1 MKGFYINFLLGSG
14 FIMVK
19 KALAEV
25 IGTFALVFIG
35 TSAIALDS
43 GNTGLLVIGLA
54 FGLTVMSMAF
64 SVGTVSGAH
73 LNPAVSLAM
82 FINKRLDAKTFG
94 VYVVAQMAGAL
105 IASASLKYV
114 LSAAGKE
121 VVSLGETVLSEGVS
135 VAGGFVIEMLL
146 TFLFVL
152 VIVTVTGRKGNGQ
165 MAGLVIGLTLTAMI
179 FMGGSLTGAS
189 LNPARSF
196 GPAILMG
203 GVALSQLW
211 LYVVATLVGGALAAV
226 VANYVLGSESA
237 EA

>member
-1 MKGFYINFLLGSG
+1 
-14 FIMVK
+14 MVK

-94 VYVVAQMAGAL
+94 VYVVAQMVGAL

-152 VIVTVTGRKGNGQ
+152 VIVTVTGRNGNGQ

-203 GVALSQLW
+203 GAALSQLW
-211 LYVVATLVGGALAAV
+211 LYVVATLVGGALAAL

>member
-14 FIMVK
+14 IIMVK

>member
-1 MKGFYINFLLGSG
+1 
-14 FIMVK
+14 MVK

-152 VIVTVTGRKGNGQ
+152 VIVTVTGRNGNGQ

-203 GVALSQLW
+203 GAALSQLW
-211 LYVVATLVGGALAAV
+211 LYVVATLVGGALAAL

>member
-14 FIMVK
+14 IIMVK

-152 VIVTVTGRKGNGQ
+152 VIVTVTGRNGNGQ

-203 GVALSQLW
+203 GAALSQLW
-211 LYVVATLVGGALAAV
+211 LYVVATLVGGALAAL

>member
-14 FIMVK
+14 IIMVK

-94 VYVVAQMAGAL
+94 VYVVAQMVGAL

-152 VIVTVTGRKGNGQ
+152 VIVTVTGRNGNGQ

-203 GVALSQLW
+203 GAALSQLW
-211 LYVVATLVGGALAAV
+211 LYVVATLVGGALAAL

>member
-14 FIMVK
+14 IIMVK

-152 VIVTVTGRKGNGQ
+152 VIVTVTGRNGNGQ

-211 LYVVATLVGGALAAV
+211 LYVVATLVGGALAAL

>member
-14 FIMVK
+14 IIMVK

-94 VYVVAQMAGAL
+94 VYVVAQMVGAL
-105 IASASLKYV
+105 IASGSLKYV

-152 VIVTVTGRKGNGQ
+152 VIVTVTGRNGNGQ

-203 GVALSQLW
+203 GAALSQLW
-211 LYVVATLVGGALAAV
+211 LYVVATLVGGALAAL